1 MEHMKAYL
9 RDRSRS
15 LLLQLSSFAI
25 LLLVLL
31 LYRLPVKLWLTPP
44 PSVPSL
50 MQEPDS
56 GIFFAGAAGT
66 TGCKIWSR
74 RF

>member
-9 RDRSRS
+9 RDRGRS

-31 LYRLPVKLWLTPP
+31 LYRLPVEA
-44 PSVPSL
+44 V
-50 MQEPDS
+50 
-56 GIFFAGAAGT
+56 AYAAAHL
-66 TGCKIWSR
+66 CR
-74 RF
+74 H